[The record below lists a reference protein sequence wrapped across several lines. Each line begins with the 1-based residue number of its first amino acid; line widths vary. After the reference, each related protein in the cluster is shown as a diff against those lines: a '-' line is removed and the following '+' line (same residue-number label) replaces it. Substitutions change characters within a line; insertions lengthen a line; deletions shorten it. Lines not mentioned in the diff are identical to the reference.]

1 MKKLILIFLVFF
13 LSFCSSNTSATII
26 QLASG
31 NVATAV
37 NAASSGDIIEL
48 TTSGGAYSWG
58 TATDISSAS
67 QITIRAQAGLAVRPI
82 IKPST
87 YLANQLIK
95 MSTTGGLA
103 LTIQGVEYDANNT
116 MPVFVWVAPT
126 SGANY
131 SINIDNCY
139 IHGLN
144 VGNLGAFHTSG
155 GTAGTNS
162 LTVTNSIFDMSGWSV
177 FVGHQNDF
185 SRIKDMS
192 FSNVYFKGSSNSVG
206 TINGSASY
214 VGQSSYNFDH
224 CTFDSNTQVD
234 LMLYNSTG
242 GTTTITNT
250 IFANNSSTTSNILAN
265 GNLNVSN
272 VGIYYTAGI
281 VSTVYPTSGANTLL
295 VNPAIGSNGVAT
307 ESAYLRAG
315 TDGKNIG
322 FYITTPYVSASKTTL
337 SGFTYLQGTGPSAE
351 QSFNVNGS
359 NLSQNLTVTASANYE
374 ISTGTGALFVATPV
388 ISLTPVNGS
397 VTITPIYVRLKA
409 GLSSASFS
417 ENIVIAST
425 NASSVNVALSGS
437 VYFTSIA
444 ASVPSLTGFNYTE
457 AAGPSTIQSFNVN
470 GSNLTTN
477 LLITASANYEIS
489 TASGASFVATSPINL
504 VPTAGTITSKPIY
517 VRLKAGLSGGVYS
530 ENISLSTTG
539 VNTLNVAVSGSVTHL
554 PVTYQV
560 AAPAD
565 LTTKFSTLA
574 DGDILELTTNGGAY
588 TWSTNITVLKQKS
601 LTIRA
606 AANLTSRPIITATS
620 NYTGGLFSYSAPGGT
635 TIILKGIEI
644 IGSNLLTTLATFTCD
659 DVSNYNMQ
667 IDNCYIHGLSATA
680 NAITYGGSISV
691 SNASTLTLSNS
702 FFDFN
707 GGSVYY
713 NPYSNNFPQNI
724 VVSNCYFKGIY
735 STGVIET
742 TYASVKNATI
752 DHCTFNGN
760 TGYELGLR
768 GSKIIASI
776 TNTIFANNTG
786 STNNVIGNA
795 TLNGTKCAV
804 YYTGTGVAGTIYPT
818 LTGSNALLTNPVID
832 AYGNA
837 TASEYINAG
846 TDGKTI
852 GCYFAPP
859 ITPNVTVSTDKLQN
873 LSYDMYFG
881 PSSEQTFS
889 VSGMNLSA
897 NLVITPPIDYEIS
910 LTYGTGFSSN
920 PITFIPS
927 SNNVANATIYVRLKA
942 GLPNNGYFENI
953 IITSTD
959 APTHQVL
966 CPGTVNF
973 APIMLNN
980 LIYNFGQGPSV
991 EKSFTVSGFNL
1002 TDNLSIV
1009 PPVNYEISLCSGN
1022 QFAPT
1027 NPIVLSPTSGTVN
1040 KTIVYTRLKANL
1052 AVNSYNEKVL
1062 LMSSQATEKSVT
1074 LEGKVDTIST
1084 AINNLF
1090 ENEIVISSVAGGLIV
1105 QQVEDGK
1112 RIEVFN
1118 ALGQKIISVKSKSG
1132 ANFISICKGIYIIKV
1147 GVNTK
1152 KIIL

>member
-1 MKKLILIFLVFF
+1 MKKSKHLFLFLFF
-13 LSFCSSNTSATII
+13 CIYSSNFYAAVI

-31 NVATAV
+31 NVAATV

-48 TTSGGAYSWG
+48 TTSGGAYSWA
-58 TATDISSAS
+58 TATDITSAS
-67 QITIRAQAGLAVRPI
+67 SITIRAQAGLAVRPI
-82 IKPST
+82 IKPTT

-95 MSTTGGLA
+95 MSTPGGLIMN
-103 LTIQGVEYDANNT
+103 IQGVEYDANNT
-116 MPVFVWVAPT
+116 MPVFIWVAPT
-126 SGANY
+126 TGANY

-139 IHGLN
+139 IHGLA

-162 LTVTNSIFDMSGWSV
+162 LTVSNSIFEMSGWSV
-177 FVGHQNDF
+177 FAGHQNDF

-206 TINGSASY
+206 TINGGASY

-224 CTFDSNTQVD
+224 CTFDSNTQPD
-234 LMLYNSTG
+234 LKLYNTTG

-295 VNPAIGSNGVAT
+295 VNPSIGSNGVAAA
-307 ESAYLRAG
+307 SAYVGTA

-322 FYITTPYVSASKTTL
+322 YYIATPYVSASKTTL
-337 SGFTYLQGTGPSAE
+337 SGFTYLQVTGPSTE

-417 ENIVIAST
+417 ESIAIAST

-437 VYFTSIA
+437 VYFTSIV
-444 ASVPSLTGFNYTE
+444 ASVPSLNGFSYTE
-457 AAGPSTIQSFNVN
+457 AAGSSAIQSFNVS

-489 TASGASFVATSPINL
+489 TSTGASFIATSPINL
-504 VPTAGTITSKPIY
+504 VPTAGTITSTPIY
-517 VRLKAGLSGGVYS
+517 VRLKSGLSGGVYS

-539 VNTLNVAVSGSVTHL
+539 VNSLNVAVSGSVTHL
-554 PVTYQV
+554 PVIYQV

-565 LTTKFSTLA
+565 LTSKFSTLA

-635 TIILKGIEI
+635 TILLKGIEI

-702 FFDFN
+702 IFDFN

-724 VVSNCYFKGIY
+724 VVSNCYFKGNY

-760 TGYELGLR
+760 SGYELGLR
-768 GSKIIASI
+768 GSKIVASI

-786 STNNVIGNA
+786 LTNNVIGNA

-804 YYTGTGVAGTIYPT
+804 YYTGTGAAGTIYPT
-818 LTGSNALLTNPVID
+818 LIGSDALVTNPLINS
-832 AYGNA
+832 YGNA
-837 TASEYINAG
+837 TSAEYLNSG

-859 ITPNVTVSTDKLQN
+859 QTPNITVSIDKLSM
-873 LSYDMYFG
+873 LTYDMFFG
-881 PSSEQTFS
+881 PSAEQIFT
-889 VSGMNLSA
+889 VSGVNLIDNLVVTASA
-897 NLVITPPIDYEIS
+897 NYEIS
-910 LTYGTGFSSN
+910 LTTNSGFTSN
-920 PITFIPS
+920 PIILTPTS
-927 SNNVANATIYVRLKA
+927 KSVSATTIYVRLKA
-942 GLPNNGYFENI
+942 GLLNNGYFENLSVS
-953 IITSTD
+953 STD
-959 APTHQVL
+959 APEHLVL
-966 CPGTVNF
+966 CPGTVNL
-973 APIMLNN
+973 APFMLTN
-980 LIYNFGQGPSV
+980 LNYEFGKGPYV
-991 EKSFTVSGFNL
+991 EKTFTVSGFNL
-1002 TDNLSIV
+1002 KDNLNIV
-1009 PPVNYEISLCSGN
+1009 PPVNYEISLGSGN
-1022 QFAPT
+1022 LFTPT
-1027 NPIVLSPTSGTVN
+1027 NPIVLNPLNGTVN
-1040 KTIVYTRLKANL
+1040 KTNVFARLKANL
-1052 AVNSYNEKVL
+1052 VVNSYNEKVL
-1062 LMSSQATEKSVT
+1062 LSSLNATEKWVMLT
-1074 LEGKVDTIST
+1074 GIVDTVTS
-1084 AINNLF
+1084 INKLY
-1090 ENEIVISSVAGGLIV
+1090 ENGLVILPTIGGLIV
-1105 QQVEDGK
+1105 QIPESGQL
-1112 RIEVFN
+1112 IEILN
-1118 ALGQKIISVKSKSG
+1118 TIGQKINSIQSKSG
-1132 ANFISICKGIYIIKV
+1132 SNFIQIKRGIYILKV
-1147 GVNTK
+1147 GVKAK

>member
-1 MKKLILIFLVFF
+1 MF
-13 LSFCSSNTSATII
+13 LSIYSSYFYGAVI

-31 NVATAV
+31 NVASAV
-37 NAASSGDIIEL
+37 NAAASGDIIEL
-48 TTSGGAYSWG
+48 TTSGGAYSWA
-58 TATDISSAS
+58 TATDITSAS
-67 QITIRAQAGLAVRPI
+67 SITIRAQAGLAVRPI
-82 IKPST
+82 IKPTT

-95 MSTTGGLA
+95 MSTPGGL
-103 LTIQGVEYDANNT
+103 IMNIHGVEYDANNT
-116 MPVFVWVAPT
+116 MPVFIWVAPT
-126 SGANY
+126 AGANY
-131 SINIDNCY
+131 NINIDNCY
-139 IHGLN
+139 IHGLA

-155 GTAGTNS
+155 GTAATHS
-162 LTVTNSIFDMSGWSV
+162 LTVTNSIFEMNGWSV
-177 FVGHQNDF
+177 FAGHQNDF

-206 TINGSASY
+206 TINGGASY

-224 CTFDSNTQVD
+224 CTFDSNTQPD
-234 LMLYNSTG
+234 LKLYNTTG

-295 VNPAIGSNGVAT
+295 VNPSIGSNGVAAA
-307 ESAYLRAG
+307 SAYVGTA

-322 FYITTPYVSASKTTL
+322 YYIATPYVSATKTTL
-337 SGFTYLQGTGPSAE
+337 SGFTYLQGTGPSTE

-388 ISLTPVNGS
+388 ISLTPVNGY

-444 ASVPSLTGFNYTE
+444 ASVTSLNGFNYTE
-457 AAGPSTIQSFNVN
+457 AAGPSTIQSFNVS

-489 TASGASFVATSPINL
+489 TALGVSFVATSAINL
-504 VPTAGTITSKPIY
+504 VPTAGTIASTPIY

-539 VNTLNVAVSGSVTHL
+539 VNTLNVSVSGSVTHL
-554 PVTYQV
+554 PVIYQV

-565 LTTKFSTLA
+565 LTSKFSTLA
-574 DGDILELTTNGGAY
+574 DGDVLELTTNGGAY

-635 TIILKGIEI
+635 TILLKGIEI
-644 IGSNLLTTLATFTCD
+644 TGSNLLTTLVTFTCD
-659 DVSNYNMQ
+659 DISNYNMQ

-680 NAITYGGSISV
+680 NAITYGGAISV

-702 FFDFN
+702 IFDFN
-707 GGSVYY
+707 GGSVHY

-735 STGVIET
+735 TTGVIET

-768 GSKIIASI
+768 GTKIVSSI

-786 STNNVIGNA
+786 TTNNVIGNA

-804 YYTGTGVAGTIYPT
+804 YYTGAGAVGTIYPT
-818 LTGSNALLTNPVID
+818 LSGSDALVTNPVINT
-832 AYGNA
+832 YGNA
-837 TASEYINAG
+837 TAAEYLNAG

-859 ITPNVTVSTDKLQN
+859 VTPNVTVSKDKLSL

-881 PSSEQTFS
+881 PSTEQTFT
-889 VSGMNLSA
+889 VSGVNLSD
-897 NLVITPPIDYEIS
+897 NLVVTAPANYEIS
-910 LTYGTGFSSN
+910 LTTSNGFTSN
-920 PITFIPS
+920 PITLSPTSKAVFTT
-927 SNNVANATIYVRLKA
+927 TIYVRLKS
-942 GLPNNGYFENI
+942 GLSNNGYFENI
-953 IITSTD
+953 SVTSTN
-959 APTHQVL
+959 APDHQVL
-966 CPGTVNF
+966 CLGTVNL
-973 APIMLNN
+973 APMMLTD
-980 LIYNFGQGPSV
+980 LIYTFGKGPSV
-991 EKSFTVSGFNL
+991 EKTFSVSGYNL
-1002 TDNLSIV
+1002 TDNLSIF
-1009 PPVNYEISLCSGN
+1009 PPPNYEISLGSGN
-1022 QFAPT
+1022 QFVAT
-1027 NPIVLSPTSGTVN
+1027 NPIVLTPASGTVN
-1040 KTIVYTRLKANL
+1040 KTIVYARLKANL
-1052 AVNSYNEKVL
+1052 SVNPYYEKVL
-1062 LMSSQATEKSVT
+1062 LTSSQATEKSVT
-1074 LEGKVDTIST
+1074 LSGKVDTLDT
-1084 AINNLF
+1084 AINSLF
-1090 ENEIVISSVAGGLIV
+1090 ENELVILPTIGGVIIQLLESG
-1105 QQVEDGK
+1105 QQID
-1112 RIEVFN
+1112 VFN
-1118 ALGQKIISVKSKSG
+1118 PIGHKINSIESKSG
-1132 ANFISICKGIYIIKV
+1132 NNFIQIKQGVYILKV
-1147 GVNTK
+1147 GAKTK